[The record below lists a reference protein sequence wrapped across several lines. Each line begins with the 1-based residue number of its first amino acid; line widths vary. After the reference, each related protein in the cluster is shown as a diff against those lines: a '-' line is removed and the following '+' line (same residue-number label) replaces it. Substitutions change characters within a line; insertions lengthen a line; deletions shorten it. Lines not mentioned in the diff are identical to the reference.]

1 MKTAL
6 ELDRQAWR
14 TYRPCREID
23 EAQTSARWEH
33 ARRVAN
39 QAATLL
45 RTRFRAGRVVAFGS
59 VTRRDWFTP
68 WSDVD
73 LAVWGIS
80 PSLFFR
86 AAAAVAALDPAI
98 GVHVVDAEDCP
109 QHLRRAIALEG
120 VDCE

>member
-1 MKTAL
+1 MRTAL

-14 TYRPCREID
+14 NYTPCREVD

-33 ARRVAN
+33 ARLVVN

-45 RTRFRAGRVVAFGS
+45 RTRFGARRVVAFGS

-80 PSLFFR
+80 PGQFFR
-86 AAAAVAALDPAI
+86 AVAAVAELGASL
-98 GVHVVDAEDCP
+98 GVHVVDAEDCDP
-109 QHLRRAIALEG
+109 HLRRAIALEG